1 MVRFPFS
8 EKEFPML
15 KLNTGITRKV
25 GLPDY
30 GSAGASCNLEVE
42 LDTSLFHDLEGLH
55 QVVRRAYAACN
66 QAVQDELARS
76 AAAVNGN
83 GKPKPRA
90 AHEVVEVS
98 TSPAFSG
105 ARITTTSSNGA
116 ARPSPSVRPAT
127 SSQVKAIRAIASRR
141 RIDLPALLQTRFGLA
156 APGELGIRQASE
168 LIDELKADDEPATNG
183 RSDSNGAFVTNG
195 VGR

>member
-1 MVRFPFS
+1 
-8 EKEFPML
+8 ML

-66 QAVQDELARS
+66 QAVQDELARLATAS
-76 AAAVNGN
+76 NVN
-83 GKPKPRA
+83 GKPRARA

-98 TSPAFSG
+98 TSPTIGG
-105 ARITTTSSNGA
+105 ARLTTTASNGSVRPSPA
-116 ARPSPSVRPAT
+116 ARPAT
-127 SSQVKAIRAIASRR
+127 AAQVKALKVIASRK
-141 RIDLPALLQTRFGLA
+141 RIDLAGLLQQRFGLM

-168 LIDELKADDEPATNG
+168 LIDELKSDEETTMNG
-183 RSDSNGAFVTNG
+183 RGDANGAFVANG
-195 VGR
+195 GGR

>member
-1 MVRFPFS
+1 
-8 EKEFPML
+8 ML

-66 QAVQDELARS
+66 QAVQDELARL
-76 AAAVNGN
+76 ATAPGGN
-83 GKPKPRA
+83 GRSRTRA

-98 TSPAFSG
+98 TSPTFGG
-105 ARITTTSSNGA
+105 ARLTTTLSNGA
-116 ARPSPSVRPAT
+116 VRPSPAARPAT
-127 SSQVKAIRAIASRR
+127 AAQVKALKVIASRK
-141 RIDLPALLQTRFGLA
+141 RIDLADLLQQRLGLT
-156 APGELGIRQASE
+156 APTDLGIRQASE
-168 LIDELKADDEPATNG
+168 LIDELKADEEATATG
-183 RSDSNGAFVTNG
+183 RGDTNGAFVTNG
-195 VGR
+195 GGR

>member
-1 MVRFPFS
+1 
-8 EKEFPML
+8 ML

-42 LDTSLFHDLEGLH
+42 LDTSLFHDLEGLN

-66 QAVQDELARS
+66 QAVQDELARL
-76 AAAVNGN
+76 AAASNGN
-83 GKPKPRA
+83 GRSKART

-98 TSPAFSG
+98 TSPTFSG
-105 ARITTTSSNGA
+105 ARLTTTAGNGSVRPSPA
-116 ARPSPSVRPAT
+116 ARPAT
-127 SSQVKAIRAIASRR
+127 AAQVKALKVIASRK
-141 RIDLPALLQTRFGLA
+141 RIDLAGLLQQRFGLM

-168 LIDELKADDEPATNG
+168 LIDELKSDEETTANGRGDTNG
-183 RSDSNGAFVTNG
+183 TFVTNG
-195 VGR
+195 GGR

>member
-1 MVRFPFS
+1 
-8 EKEFPML
+8 ML

-66 QAVQDELARS
+66 QAVQDELART
-76 AAAVNGN
+76 AAAVGGN
-83 GKPKPRA
+83 GRPKGRA

-98 TSPAFSG
+98 TSPLFGG
-105 ARITTTSSNGA
+105 ARITTTSSNDA
-116 ARPSPSVRPAT
+116 ARPSPAVRPAT
-127 SSQVKAIRAIASRR
+127 ASQVKAIRAIASRR
-141 RIDLPALLQTRFGLA
+141 RIDLPTLLQTRFGLA

-168 LIDELKADDEPATNG
+168 LIDELKADDAAATDG
-183 RSDSNGAFVTNG
+183 RSASNGTFVTNG
-195 VGR
+195 GGR

>member
-1 MVRFPFS
+1 
-8 EKEFPML
+8 ML

-66 QAVQDELARS
+66 QAVQDELARLAIAS
-76 AAAVNGN
+76 GGN
-83 GKPKPRA
+83 GRPKARS

-98 TSPAFSG
+98 ANPAIGG
-105 ARITTTSSNGA
+105 ARLTTTSSNGSVRPSPA
-116 ARPSPSVRPAT
+116 ARPAT
-127 SSQVKAIRAIASRR
+127 AAQVKALKVIASRK
-141 RIDLPALLQTRFGLA
+141 RIDLAGLLKQRYGLV
-156 APGELGIRQASE
+156 APSDLGIRQASE
-168 LIDELKADDEPATNG
+168 LIDELKGGEDDEAGRGEANG
-183 RSDSNGAFVTNG
+183 TFAGNGGA
-195 VGR
+195 R